1 MKYSKEFAKVMDV
14 YNKERSKRIAP
25 KQTILYSTTKSIGSV
40 LPERDVLEVSS
51 NYKAKYFYEA
61 SGQAIGSGW
70 DSAIRDNCPLLG
82 YFLVAPDKILH

>member
-1 MKYSKEFAKVMDV
+1 MHKTKEFDEIMKV
-14 YNKERSKRIAP
+14 YNKERSKRITP
-25 KQTILYSTTKSIGSV
+25 KQTILYNTTRSLGSV
-40 LPERDVLEVSS
+40 LPEREVLKVSS

-61 SGQAIGSGW
+61 SPQAIGSGC

>member
-1 MKYSKEFAKVMDV
+1 MRYSKEFAKVVDV
-14 YNKERSKRIAP
+14 YSKEHSKRIAP
-25 KQTILYSTTKSIGSV
+25 KQTILYNTTKSLGSV

-61 SGQAIGSGW
+61 SGQAIGSGC

-82 YFLVAPDKILH
+82 YFLVEPDKILH

>member
-14 YNKERSKRIAP
+14 YNKEHSKRITP
-25 KQTILYSTTKSIGSV
+25 KQTILYNTTKSLGSV

-61 SGQAIGSGW
+61 SARVTGMGC
-70 DSAIRDNCPLLG
+70 DSVIRDNCPLLG

>member
-61 SGQAIGSGW
+61 SGQAIGSGC

-82 YFLVAPDKILH
+82 YFLVAPGKILH